1 MRCEKDK
8 RNRGFAGMQCRSI
21 NLLGLL
27 STAVYNDSV
36 KLLGISIPSH
46 DYLFISI
53 LCMKLICEEI
63 YFMLQAVKGN
73 SMFFQYQINPSQYCD
88 HCGNISVLS
97 YPSACGASRN
107 DLGQV
112 NFGCFALVCSSG
124 VMIRG

>member
-8 RNRGFAGMQCRSI
+8 GNRGFAGIQRRSI

-73 SMFFQYQINPSQYCD
+73 SMFFQYQSNPSQYCD
-88 HCGNISVLS
+88 HCGNVSVLP

-112 NFGCFALVCSSG
+112 NFGCFVLVCSSG